1 MANKLLKKKTT
12 VQKVVKKQKAQPAM
26 GAQKSARPAGAAHF
40 SLPNGE
46 FVTAVGRR
54 KTATA
59 RVRVY
64 KEAGDFVVNDLLVS
78 EYFRSVVGA
87 PSLFNLPMITSDV
100 LGKYAIS
107 AKVTGSGL
115 RAQIDAVN
123 HAVSRALLKINPEF
137 RLELKKKG
145 LLTRDD
151 RMKETR
157 KIGTGGKAR
166 RTKQSPKR

>member
-1 MANKLLKKKTT
+1 MANKLLKKKS
-12 VQKVVKKQKAQPAM
+12 VQKVVKKQKAQTSVS
-26 GAQKSARPAGAAHF
+26 AQKSTRPAGAAHV
-40 SLPNGE
+40 SLPTGE
-46 FVTAVGRR
+46 YVTAVGRR
-54 KTATA
+54 KVATA
-59 RVRVY
+59 RVRIY

-87 PSLFNLPMITSDV
+87 PSLYNLPMVTADV

-107 AKVTGSGL
+107 AKVSGSGL

-137 RLELKKKG
+137 RLELKKMG
-145 LLTRDD
+145 LLRRDD